1 VSKVGIAVLASG
13 RGTNFEALVRATR
26 HADTNGEVR
35 LLVANV
41 PDAPVLKKAE
51 AEHVPAVL
59 IPHREYKTRAAFEQ
73 ALVAELNHHGI
84 ELVCLAGFMRI
95 LSPVFVTAFENR
107 IMNIH
112 PSLLP
117 AFAGLQGMQVHEA
130 VMTAGVK
137 VTGCTVH
144 FVNTDVDAGPI
155 IVQRAIA
162 VRDVDTPDSLAL
174 RVLVE
179 EHLAYAEAVKL
190 FCGGRLKV
198 EGRRVR
204 VQGDD
209 ERSTVGQGPLRPTTN
224 EGATNA

>member
-1 VSKVGIAVLASG
+1 VSKVSIAVLASG
-13 RGTNFEALVRATR
+13 RGTNFEALVHATR
-26 HADTNGEVR
+26 RPDTNGEVR
-35 LLVANV
+35 LLIANI
-41 PDAPVLKKAE
+41 PDAPVLQRAE
-51 AEHVPAVL
+51 AEHVPAAI
-59 IPHREYKTRAAFEQ
+59 IPHRQFKTRAEFEQ
-73 ALVAELNHHGI
+73 ALIAELNHHNI
-84 ELVCLAGFMRI
+84 NLVCLAGFMRI
-95 LSPVFVTAFENR
+95 LSPVFVAAFENR

-130 VMTAGVK
+130 VIAAGVK

-162 VRDVDTPDSLAL
+162 VRDVDTPESLAL

-190 FCGGRLKV
+190 FCDERLKV
-198 EGRRVR
+198 EGKRVH
-204 VQGDD
+204 VLAND
-209 ERSTVGQGPLRPTTN
+209 ERTTTN
-224 EGATNA
+224 EGTTSA

>member
-1 VSKVGIAVLASG
+1 MSKVSIAVLASG
-13 RGTNFEALVRATR
+13 RGTNFEALVHATR
-26 HADTNGEVR
+26 HPETNGEVR
-35 LLVANV
+35 LLVANIA
-41 PDAPVLKKAE
+41 DAPALKRAE
-51 AEHVPAVL
+51 AEHVPAAI
-59 IPHREYKTRAAFEQ
+59 IPHRQFKTREAFEL
-73 ALVAELNHHGI
+73 ALIAELNHHNI
-84 ELVCLAGFMRI
+84 NLVCLAGFMRI
-95 LSPVFVTAFENR
+95 LSPVFVNAFENR

-130 VMTAGVK
+130 VMAAGVK

-162 VRDVDTPDSLAL
+162 VRDVDTAESLAL

-190 FCGGRLKV
+190 FCTGKLKV
-198 EGRRVR
+198 EGRRVH
-204 VQGDD
+204 VF
-209 ERSTVGQGPLRPTTN
+209 EN
-224 EGATNA
+224 EGRMT

>member
-1 VSKVGIAVLASG
+1 VSKVSIAVLASG
-13 RGTNFEALVRATR
+13 RGTNFEALVHATR
-26 HADTNGEVR
+26 RADANGEVR

-41 PDAPVLKKAE
+41 PDAPVLKRAE
-51 AEHVPAVL
+51 EEHVPSAT
-59 IPHREYKTRAAFEQ
+59 IPHRQFKTRAEFEQ
-73 ALVAELNHHGI
+73 ALIAELKHHNI
-84 ELVCLAGFMRI
+84 DLVCLAGFMRI
-95 LSPVFVTAFENR
+95 LSPVFITAFENR

-130 VMTAGVK
+130 VLAAGVK

-144 FVNTDVDAGPI
+144 FVNADVDSGPI

-162 VRDVDTPDSLAL
+162 VRDVDTVESLAL

-190 FCGGRLKV
+190 FCTGRLKV

-204 VQGDD
+204 VA
-209 ERSTVGQGPLRPTTN
+209 EN
-224 EGATNA
+224 EGTTGA

>member
-1 VSKVGIAVLASG
+1 MSSVNIAVLASG
-13 RGTNFEALVRATR
+13 RGTNFEALVHATR
-26 HADTNGEVR
+26 RPNTHGEVR
-35 LLVANV
+35 LLVTNI

-51 AEHVPAVL
+51 LEHVPAML
-59 IPHREYKTRAAFEQ
+59 IPHRGFKTRAEFEQ
-73 ALVAELNHHGI
+73 ALVAELNRHDIG
-84 ELVCLAGFMRI
+84 LVCLAGFMRI
-95 LSPVFVTAFENR
+95 LSPVFVNAFADR

-117 AFAGLQGMQVHEA
+117 AFAGLQGMQVHAA
-130 VMTAGVK
+130 VMAAGVK

-162 VRDVDTPDSLAL
+162 VRDVDTPESLAL

-190 FCGGRLKV
+190 FCTGRLKV

-204 VQGDD
+204 VLGDD
-209 ERSTVGQGPLRPTTN
+209 AGRAVDEGTTH
-224 EGATNA
+224 A